1 LRICN
6 TNEVVNLTKFKTTRE
21 LEAFGVRDLTSWKEF
36 QEIRSLLFFPVLP
49 TKESV
54 AKRVER
60 LGEIALAEAK
70 KSGATTVLVSCPPWM
85 MHSLC
90 AELVYHGL
98 TPVVSFTKKTSEDSL
113 SVIDL
118 VVAA

>member
-1 LRICN
+1 MSN

-21 LEAFGVRDLTSWKEF
+21 LEAFGVRDLISWKEF
-36 QEIRSLLFFPVLP
+36 QEIRDLLYFPVLP
-49 TKESV
+49 TKESI
-54 AKRVER
+54 ARRVER
-60 LGEIALAEAK
+60 LSEIALSDAK

-90 AELVYHGL
+90 AKLVCLGL
-98 TPVVSFTKKTSEDSL
+98 TPVVSFTKKTSEDRLSL
-113 SVIDL
+113 IDL

>member
-1 LRICN
+1 MSN

-70 KSGATTVLVSCPPWM
+70 KSGATTVLVSRSEERRVGKEC
-85 MHSLC
+85 
-90 AELVYHGL
+90 
-98 TPVVSFTKKTSEDSL
+98 VSTCRSRWSQYN
-113 SVIDL
+113 
-118 VVAA
+118 

>member
-1 LRICN
+1 MSN
-6 TNEVVNLTKFKTTRE
+6 TNEVVNLTKFKVTRE

-60 LGEIALAEAK
+60 LAEIALAEAK

>member
-1 LRICN
+1 M
-6 TNEVVNLTKFKTTRE
+6 E

-70 KSGATTVLVSCPPWM
+70 EIWRNYRSGQLPAMDDALAVCR
-85 MHSLC
+85 
-90 AELVYHGL
+90 AGL
-98 TPVVSFTKKTSEDSL
+98 SRAHTSRKL
-113 SVIDL
+113 HQKNQ
-118 VVAA
+118 